1 MHVVARL
8 ILVVSVAAAACGCG
22 GNSATGP
29 SPQTLAGTWNATRA
43 EFVSASNSNL
53 RVEVVAQGTAIALTF
68 DAAGTYTLRTTAPGS
83 APETET
89 GTWSASSDV
98 LTLRATG
105 QSGES
110 QFGMT
115 LSGNTLSLS
124 GGHRLFDINN
134 DDHDEETILNMT
146 LTRQ

>member
-1 MHVVARL
+1 MRVVARL
-8 ILVVSVAAAACGCG
+8 ILLVSVAAAACGG
-22 GNSATGP
+22 GNSTTGP
-29 SPQTLAGTWNATRA
+29 SQQTLAGTWNATRA
-43 EFVSASNSNL
+43 EFVSASNSSL
-53 RVEVVAQGTAIALTF
+53 RTEVVALGTAIVLTF
-68 DAAGTYTLRTTAPGS
+68 DAAGTYTLRTTAPGT

-105 QSGES
+105 QMGES
-110 QFGMT
+110 QFNLT
-115 LSGNTLSLS
+115 LSGNTLVLS

-134 DDHDEETILNMT
+134 DNVDEETILSMT